1 MDRALRR
8 QGFHLF
14 TRDAWRPGKADRVS
28 NRIKVIRHFHIG
40 LIDCI
45 GNSARP
51 AAKQRDESDSCKVI
65 GMDVIREDI
74 IFLSKG
80 RLPSAESRGGQPLVT
95 IVDAR
100 HAQHMGA
107 ERPEGLLGIKPTQ

>member
-1 MDRALRR
+1 MDCALRR
-8 QGFHLF
+8 QGFHF
-14 TRDAWRPGKADRVS
+14 FPRDARRPGKADRVS
-28 NRIKVIRHFHIG
+28 DCIKIIRHFHVG
-40 LIDCI
+40 LIDRI
-45 GNSARP
+45 RDAARP
-51 AAKQRDESDSCKVI
+51 AAKQSDERDSCKVI

-107 ERPEGLLGIKPTQ
+107 ERPKGLLGIKPTQ